1 MHRRGKLA
9 KRVGRGSAVLLMMI
23 AGALLLLSRCEQ
35 FGAVPTGPDHQR
47 MTLSP
52 NYNSDQ
58 DIFVN
63 EDPDVIEEMLAHS
76 GFWANPR
83 KNLSNNFLF
92 NPNTPTPNAP
102 LPEVRGPL
110 PDDLRD
116 TSDTVKFTWLGHA
129 TVLASINGKT
139 ILFDPVFSE
148 SAAPVSWAVK
158 RYQPPAIGIEELPQI
173 DFIVISHDHYDHLDM
188 NAVKFFKESN
198 TRFLVPLGVASHL
211 EYWGISRDKVTE
223 FDWWQSRNIAG
234 ITFTCAPAQHF
245 SGRTGTIA
253 MQKTLWSSWA
263 VRTEATSV
271 YFSGDSGYA
280 GHFKEI
286 GDRLGPF
293 DLTFIDAGQY
303 NERWRQVHNL
313 PPEVMD
319 AFDDLRGDILVPI
332 GWGMFTLALHD
343 WYEPPVEISSRAFE
357 IGATVAIPR
366 FGEWVDIRQ
375 RLPDKK
381 WWEPLI
387 E

>member
-9 KRVGRGSAVLLMMI
+9 KRVGRSSAVLLLMI

-47 MTLSP
+47 MTMSP
-52 NYNSDQ
+52 NYNPDQ

-92 NPNTPTPNAP
+92 NPNTPTPNTP

-158 RYQPPAIGIEELPQI
+158 RYQPPAIGIEELPPI

-313 PPEVMD
+313 PPEVID
-319 AFDDLRGDILVPI
+319 AFYDLRGDILVPI

>member
-1 MHRRGKLA
+1 MAKRGKVA
-9 KRVGRGSAVLLMMI
+9 RWVRRGSALLLLMVM
-23 AGALLLLSRCEQ
+23 GAVLLLSRCEQ
-35 FGAVPTGPDHQR
+35 FGAIPSGPDHQR
-47 MTLSP
+47 MTESP
-52 NYNSDQ
+52 NYNTDH
-58 DIFVN
+58 DMFVN
-63 EDPDVIEEMLAHS
+63 EVPGVIEEMLAHS

-83 KNLSNNFLF
+83 KNLTNNFLF
-92 NPNTPTPNAP
+92 NPNTPTPDVP

-110 PDDLRD
+110 PSDLRD
-116 TSDTVKFTWLGHA
+116 TFDTVKFTWLGHA

-158 RYQPPAIGIEELPQI
+158 RYQPPAIDIDQLPPI

-188 NAVKFFKESN
+188 SAVKFFRESD

-211 EYWGISRDKVTE
+211 EYWGIGRDQVTE
-223 FDWWQSRNIAG
+223 FDWWQSRNISG

-245 SGRTGTIA
+245 SGRTATIA
-253 MQKTLWSSWA
+253 MQKTLWASWA
-263 VRTEATSV
+263 VRTEAASV

-313 PPEVMD
+313 PPEVID
-319 AFDDLRGDILVPI
+319 AFNDLRGDILVPI

-343 WYEPPVEISSRAFE
+343 WYEPPVEISSRAVA

-387 E
+387 D

>member
-1 MHRRGKLA
+1 MAKQGKLM
-9 KRVGRGSAVLLMMI
+9 KWIGRGSALLLLTI
-23 AGALLLLSRCEQ
+23 IGATFLLSRCEQ
-35 FGAVPTGPDHQR
+35 FGAVPSGADHHR
-47 MTLSP
+47 MTESP
-52 NYNSDQ
+52 NYDA
-58 DIFVN
+58 DRDMFVN
-63 EDPDVIEEMLAHS
+63 ETPGVIEEMFAHS

-83 KNLSNNFLF
+83 KNLKNNFLF
-92 NPNTPTPNAP
+92 NPNTTTPDMK

-110 PDDLRD
+110 PNDLRD
-116 TSDTVKFTWLGHA
+116 TMDTVKFAWLGHA
-129 TVLASINGKT
+129 TVLASINGQT

-148 SAAPVSWAVK
+148 SASPVDWAVR
-158 RYQPPAIGIEELPQI
+158 RYQPPAIGIDELPPI

-211 EYWGISRDKVTE
+211 EHWGIRRDRVIE
-223 FDWWQSRNIAG
+223 FDWWQSMNIAG
-234 ITFTCAPAQHF
+234 ITFICAPAQHF
-245 SGRTGTIA
+245 SGRTATVA
-253 MQKTLWSSWA
+253 MQKTLWASWA
-263 VRTEATSV
+263 VKTDSNSV

-280 GHFKEI
+280 DHFKEI

-303 NERWRQVHNL
+303 NERWRAVHNL

-319 AFDDLRGDILVPI
+319 AFSDLRGNILVPI

-343 WYEPPVEISSRAFE
+343 WYEPPVEISARALDA
-357 IGATVAIPR
+357 GVSVAIPR

-375 RLPDKK
+375 RLPDNR

-387 E
+387 R

>member
-52 NYNSDQ
+52 NYNPDQ

-110 PDDLRD
+110 PDDLRA

>member
-1 MHRRGKLA
+1 MAKRGKVA
-9 KRVGRGSAVLLMMI
+9 RWVRRSSALLLLTVM
-23 AGALLLLSRCEQ
+23 GAVLLLSRCEQ
-35 FGAVPTGPDHQR
+35 FGAIPSGPDHQR
-47 MTLSP
+47 MTESP
-52 NYNSDQ
+52 NYNTDQ
-58 DIFVN
+58 DMFVN
-63 EDPDVIEEMLAHS
+63 EVPGVIEEMLAHS

-83 KNLSNNFLF
+83 KNLTNNFLF
-92 NPNTPTPNAP
+92 NPNTPTPDVP

-110 PDDLRD
+110 PSDLRD
-116 TSDTVKFTWLGHA
+116 TFDTVKFTWLGHA

-158 RYQPPAIGIEELPQI
+158 RYQPPAIDIDQLPPI

-188 NAVKFFKESN
+188 NAVKFFRESD

-211 EYWGISRDKVTE
+211 EYWGIGRDRVTE
-223 FDWWQSRNIAG
+223 FDWWQSRNISG

-245 SGRTGTIA
+245 SGRTATIA
-253 MQKTLWSSWA
+253 MQKTLWASWA
-263 VRTEATSV
+263 VRTEAASV

-313 PPEVMD
+313 PPEVID
-319 AFDDLRGDILVPI
+319 AFNDLRGDILVPI

-343 WYEPPVEISSRAFE
+343 WYEPPVEISSRAVA

-387 E
+387 D

>member
-1 MHRRGKLA
+1 MAKRGKVA
-9 KRVGRGSAVLLMMI
+9 RWVRRSSALLLLMVM
-23 AGALLLLSRCEQ
+23 GVVLLLSRCEQ
-35 FGAVPTGPDHQR
+35 FGAIPSGPDHQR
-47 MTLSP
+47 MTESP
-52 NYNSDQ
+52 NYNTDQ
-58 DIFVN
+58 DMFVN
-63 EDPDVIEEMLAHS
+63 EVPGVIEEMLAHS

-83 KNLSNNFLF
+83 KNLTNNFLF
-92 NPNTPTPNAP
+92 NPNTPTPDVP

-110 PDDLRD
+110 PSDLRD
-116 TSDTVKFTWLGHA
+116 TFDTVKFTWLGHA

-158 RYQPPAIGIEELPQI
+158 RYQPPAIDIDQLPPI

-188 NAVKFFKESN
+188 NAVKFFRESD

-211 EYWGISRDKVTE
+211 EYWGIGRDRVTE
-223 FDWWQSRNIAG
+223 FDWWQSRNISG

-245 SGRTGTIA
+245 SGRTATIA
-253 MQKTLWSSWA
+253 MQKTLWASWA
-263 VRTEATSV
+263 VRTEAASV

-313 PPEVMD
+313 PPEVID
-319 AFDDLRGDILVPI
+319 AFNDLRGDILVPI

-343 WYEPPVEISSRAFE
+343 WYEPPVEISSRAVA

-387 E
+387 D

>member
-9 KRVGRGSAVLLMMI
+9 KRVGRSSAVLLLMI

-47 MTLSP
+47 MTMSP
-52 NYNSDQ
+52 NYNPDQ

>member
-9 KRVGRGSAVLLMMI
+9 KRVGRSSAVLLLMI

-47 MTLSP
+47 MTMSP
-52 NYNSDQ
+52 NYNPDQ

-129 TVLASINGKT
+129 TILASINGKT

>member
-1 MHRRGKLA
+1 MQRRGKVA
-9 KRVGRGSAVLLMMI
+9 RWVGRSSAVLLLMI
-23 AGALLLLSRCEQ
+23 AGALLLLSQCEQ
-35 FGAVPTGPDHQR
+35 FGAVPSGPDLER
-47 MTLSP
+47 MTESP

-58 DIFVN
+58 DMFVN
-63 EDPDVIEEMLAHS
+63 EAPGVIEEMFAHS

-83 KNLSNNFLF
+83 ENLTNNFLF
-92 NPNTPTPNAP
+92 NPNTPTPNVP

-110 PDDLRD
+110 PSDLRD
-116 TSDTVKFTWLGHA
+116 TVNTVKFTWLGHA
-129 TVLASINGKT
+129 TVLASINKKT

-158 RYQPPAIGIEELPQI
+158 RYQPPAIGIDELPPI

-188 NAVKFFKESN
+188 KAVKFFKESN

-211 EYWGISRDKVTE
+211 EYWGIARDRITE
-223 FDWWQSRNIAG
+223 FDWWQSRDIAG

-245 SGRTGTIA
+245 SGRTATIA
-253 MQKTLWSSWA
+253 MQKTLWASWA
-263 VRTEATSV
+263 LKTEAASV

-313 PPEVMD
+313 PPEVID
-319 AFDDLRGDILVPI
+319 AFNDLRGDILVPI

-343 WYEPPVEISSRAFE
+343 WYEPPVEISSRASK

-375 RLPDKK
+375 RLPEKR

-387 E
+387 D

>member
-1 MHRRGKLA
+1 MAKRGKVA
-9 KRVGRGSAVLLMMI
+9 RWVRRSSALLLLIVM
-23 AGALLLLSRCEQ
+23 GAVLLLSRCEQ
-35 FGAVPTGPDHQR
+35 FGAIPSGPDHQR
-47 MTLSP
+47 MTESP
-52 NYNSDQ
+52 NYNTDQ
-58 DIFVN
+58 DMFVN
-63 EDPDVIEEMLAHS
+63 EVPGVMEEMLAHS

-83 KNLSNNFLF
+83 KNLTNNFLF
-92 NPNTPTPNAP
+92 NPNTPTPDVP

-110 PDDLRD
+110 PSDLRD
-116 TSDTVKFTWLGHA
+116 TFDTVKFTWLGHA

-158 RYQPPAIGIEELPQI
+158 RYQPPAIDIDQLPPI

-188 NAVKFFKESN
+188 NAVKFFRESD

-211 EYWGISRDKVTE
+211 EYWGIGRDRVTE
-223 FDWWQSRNIAG
+223 FDWWQSRNISG

-245 SGRTGTIA
+245 SGRTATIA
-253 MQKTLWSSWA
+253 MQKTLWASWA
-263 VRTEATSV
+263 VRTEAASV

-313 PPEVMD
+313 PPEVID
-319 AFDDLRGDILVPI
+319 AFNDLRGDILVPI

-343 WYEPPVEISSRAFE
+343 WYEPPVEISSRAFA

-387 E
+387 D

>member
-1 MHRRGKLA
+1 MAKRGKVA
-9 KRVGRGSAVLLMMI
+9 RWVRRSSALLLPMVL
-23 AGALLLLSRCEQ
+23 GAVLLLSRCEQ
-35 FGAVPTGPDHQR
+35 FGAIPSGPDHQR
-47 MTLSP
+47 MTESP
-52 NYNSDQ
+52 NYNTDQ
-58 DIFVN
+58 DMFVN
-63 EDPDVIEEMLAHS
+63 EVPGVMEEMLAHS

-83 KNLSNNFLF
+83 KNLTNNFLF
-92 NPNTPTPNAP
+92 NPNTPTPDVP

-110 PDDLRD
+110 PSDLRD
-116 TSDTVKFTWLGHA
+116 TFDTVKFTWLGHA

-158 RYQPPAIGIEELPQI
+158 RYQPPAIDIDQLPPI

-188 NAVKFFKESN
+188 NAVKFFRESD

-211 EYWGISRDKVTE
+211 EYWGIGRDRVTE
-223 FDWWQSRNIAG
+223 FDWWQSRNISG

-245 SGRTGTIA
+245 SGRTATIA
-253 MQKTLWSSWA
+253 MQKTLWASWA
-263 VRTEATSV
+263 VRTEAASV

-313 PPEVMD
+313 PPEVID
-319 AFDDLRGDILVPI
+319 AFNDLRGDILVPI

-343 WYEPPVEISSRAFE
+343 WYEPPVEISSRAVA

-387 E
+387 D

>member
-1 MHRRGKLA
+1 MQRRGKVA
-9 KRVGRGSAVLLMMI
+9 KWVGRSS
-23 AGALLLLSRCEQ
+23 ALLLIMVVGSVFLLSRCEQ
-35 FGAVPTGPDHQR
+35 FGAVPTGPDLER
-47 MTLSP
+47 MTRSP
-52 NYNSDQ
+52 NYNADEK
-58 DIFVN
+58 IFVN
-63 EDPDVIEEMLAHS
+63 ETPGVIEEMFAHS

-83 KNLSNNFLF
+83 QNLTNNFLF
-92 NPNTPTPNAP
+92 NPNTPTPNVP
-102 LPEVRGPL
+102 LPEVRGSL

-116 TSDTVKFTWLGHA
+116 TRDTVKFTWLGHA
-129 TVLASINGKT
+129 TVLASVNGKT

-158 RYQPPAIGIEELPQI
+158 RYQPPAISIDELPPI

-188 NAVKFFKESN
+188 NAIKFFKE
-198 TRFLVPLGVASHL
+198 TDTQFLVPLGIASHL
-211 EYWGISRDKVTE
+211 SYWGISQEQVSE
-223 FDWWQSRNIAG
+223 FDWWQTRDIAG
-234 ITFTCAPAQHF
+234 ISFTCTPAQHF
-245 SGRTGTIA
+245 SGRTATIA

-263 VRTEATSV
+263 LRTETTSV

-313 PPEVMD
+313 PPEVID
-319 AFDDLRGDILVPI
+319 AFNDLRGDILVPI

-343 WYEPPVEISSRAFE
+343 WYEPPVEISSRAFK

-366 FGEWVDIRQ
+366 FGEWVDIKQ
-375 RLPDKK
+375 VLPTKK

>member
-1 MHRRGKLA
+1 MAKRGKVA
-9 KRVGRGSAVLLMMI
+9 RWVRRSSALLLLMVM
-23 AGALLLLSRCEQ
+23 GAVLLLSRCEQ
-35 FGAVPTGPDHQR
+35 FGAIPSGPDHQR
-47 MTLSP
+47 MTESP
-52 NYNSDQ
+52 NYNTDQ
-58 DIFVN
+58 DMFVN
-63 EDPDVIEEMLAHS
+63 EVPGVIEEMLAHS

-83 KNLSNNFLF
+83 KNLTNNFLF
-92 NPNTPTPNAP
+92 NPNTPTPDVP

-110 PDDLRD
+110 PSDLRD
-116 TSDTVKFTWLGHA
+116 TFDTVKFTWLGHA

-158 RYQPPAIGIEELPQI
+158 RYQPPAIDIDQLPPI
-173 DFIVISHDHYDHLDM
+173 DFIMISHDHYDHLDM
-188 NAVKFFKESN
+188 NAVKFFRESD

-211 EYWGISRDKVTE
+211 EYWGIGRDRVTE
-223 FDWWQSRNIAG
+223 FDWWQSRNISG

-245 SGRTGTIA
+245 SGRTATIA
-253 MQKTLWSSWA
+253 MQKTLWASWA
-263 VRTEATSV
+263 VRTEAASV

-313 PPEVMD
+313 PPEVID
-319 AFDDLRGDILVPI
+319 AFNDLRGDILVPI

-343 WYEPPVEISSRAFE
+343 WYEPPVEISSLAVA

-387 E
+387 D

>member
-1 MHRRGKLA
+1 MAKRGKVA
-9 KRVGRGSAVLLMMI
+9 RWVRRSSALLLLIVM
-23 AGALLLLSRCEQ
+23 GAVLLLSRCEQ
-35 FGAVPTGPDHQR
+35 FGAIPSGPDHQR
-47 MTLSP
+47 MTESP
-52 NYNSDQ
+52 NYNTDQ
-58 DIFVN
+58 DMFVN
-63 EDPDVIEEMLAHS
+63 EVPGVIEEMLAHS

-83 KNLSNNFLF
+83 KNLTNNFLF
-92 NPNTPTPNAP
+92 NPNTPTPDVP

-110 PDDLRD
+110 PSDLRD
-116 TSDTVKFTWLGHA
+116 TFDTVKFTWLGHA

-158 RYQPPAIGIEELPQI
+158 RYQPPAIDIDQLPPI

-188 NAVKFFKESN
+188 NAVKFFRESD

-211 EYWGISRDKVTE
+211 EYWGIGRDRVTE
-223 FDWWQSRNIAG
+223 FDWWQSRNISG

-245 SGRTGTIA
+245 SGRTATIA
-253 MQKTLWSSWA
+253 MQKTLWASWA
-263 VRTEATSV
+263 VRTEAASV

-313 PPEVMD
+313 PPEVID
-319 AFDDLRGDILVPI
+319 AFNDLRGDILVPI

-343 WYEPPVEISSRAFE
+343 WYEPPVEISSRAVA

-387 E
+387 D

>member
-52 NYNSDQ
+52 NYNPDQ

-158 RYQPPAIGIEELPQI
+158 RYQPPAIGIEELPQM

>member
-1 MHRRGKLA
+1 MAKRGKVA
-9 KRVGRGSAVLLMMI
+9 RWVRRGSALLLLMVM
-23 AGALLLLSRCEQ
+23 GAVLLLSRCEQ
-35 FGAVPTGPDHQR
+35 FGAIPSGPDHQR
-47 MTLSP
+47 MTESP
-52 NYNSDQ
+52 NYNTDQ
-58 DIFVN
+58 DMFVN
-63 EDPDVIEEMLAHS
+63 EVPGVIEEMLAHS

-83 KNLSNNFLF
+83 KNLTNNFLF
-92 NPNTPTPNAP
+92 NPNTPTPDVP

-110 PDDLRD
+110 PSDLRD
-116 TSDTVKFTWLGHA
+116 TFDTVKFTWLGHA

-158 RYQPPAIGIEELPQI
+158 RYQPPAIDIDQLPPI

-188 NAVKFFKESN
+188 NAVKFFRESD

-211 EYWGISRDKVTE
+211 EYWGIGRDQVTE
-223 FDWWQSRNIAG
+223 FDWWQSKNISG

-245 SGRTGTIA
+245 SGRTATIA
-253 MQKTLWSSWA
+253 MQKTLWASWV
-263 VRTEATSV
+263 VRTEAASV

-313 PPEVMD
+313 PPEVID
-319 AFDDLRGDILVPI
+319 AFNDLRGDILVPI

-343 WYEPPVEISSRAFE
+343 WYEPPVEISSRAVA

-387 E
+387 D

>member
-9 KRVGRGSAVLLMMI
+9 KRVGRSSAVLLLMI

-47 MTLSP
+47 MTMSP
-52 NYNSDQ
+52 NYNPDQ

-92 NPNTPTPNAP
+92 NPNTPTPNTP

-158 RYQPPAIGIEELPQI
+158 RYQPPAIGIEELPPI

>member
-158 RYQPPAIGIEELPQI
+158 RYQPPAIDIDQLPPI

-211 EYWGISRDKVTE
+211 EYWGIGRDRVTE
-223 FDWWQSRNIAG
+223 FDWWQSRNISG

-245 SGRTGTIA
+245 SGRTATIA
-253 MQKTLWSSWA
+253 MQKTLWASWA
-263 VRTEATSV
+263 VRTEAASV

-313 PPEVMD
+313 PPEVID
-319 AFDDLRGDILVPI
+319 AFNDLRGDILVPI

-343 WYEPPVEISSRAFE
+343 WYEPPVEISSRAVA

-387 E
+387 D

>member
-1 MHRRGKLA
+1 MAKRGKVA
-9 KRVGRGSAVLLMMI
+9 RWVRRSSALLLLMVM
-23 AGALLLLSRCEQ
+23 GAVLLLSRCEQ
-35 FGAVPTGPDHQR
+35 FGAIPSGPDHQR
-47 MTLSP
+47 MTESP
-52 NYNSDQ
+52 NYNTDQ
-58 DIFVN
+58 DMFVN
-63 EDPDVIEEMLAHS
+63 EVPGVMEEMLAHS

-83 KNLSNNFLF
+83 KNLTNNFLF
-92 NPNTPTPNAP
+92 NPNTPTPDVP

-110 PDDLRD
+110 PSDLRD
-116 TSDTVKFTWLGHA
+116 TFDTVKFTWLGHA

-158 RYQPPAIGIEELPQI
+158 RYQPPAIDIDQLPPI

-188 NAVKFFKESN
+188 NAVKFFRESD

-211 EYWGISRDKVTE
+211 EYWGIGRDQVTE
-223 FDWWQSRNIAG
+223 FDWWQSRNISG

-245 SGRTGTIA
+245 SGRTATIA
-253 MQKTLWSSWA
+253 MQKTLWASWA
-263 VRTEATSV
+263 VRTEAASV

-313 PPEVMD
+313 PPEVID
-319 AFDDLRGDILVPI
+319 AFNDLRGDILVPI

-343 WYEPPVEISSRAFE
+343 WYEPPVEISSRAVA

-387 E
+387 D

>member
-9 KRVGRGSAVLLMMI
+9 KRFGRSSALLLMMI

-52 NYNSDQ
+52 NYNPDQ

-63 EDPDVIEEMLAHS
+63 EHPDVIEEMLAHS
-76 GFWANPR
+76 GFWANPS

-158 RYQPPAIGIEELPQI
+158 RYQPPAIGIEELPPI

-211 EYWGISRDKVTE
+211 EYWGISRGKVTE

-375 RLPDKK
+375 RLPDKL

>member
-52 NYNSDQ
+52 NYNPDQ

-92 NPNTPTPNAP
+92 NPNTPTPNAT

-158 RYQPPAIGIEELPQI
+158 RYQPPAIGIEELPPI

>member
-1 MHRRGKLA
+1 MAKRGKVA
-9 KRVGRGSAVLLMMI
+9 RWVRRSSALLLLMVL
-23 AGALLLLSRCEQ
+23 GAVLLLSRCEQ
-35 FGAVPTGPDHQR
+35 FGAIPSGPDHQR
-47 MTLSP
+47 MTESP
-52 NYNSDQ
+52 NYNTDQ
-58 DIFVN
+58 DMFVN
-63 EDPDVIEEMLAHS
+63 EVPGVMEEMLAHS

-83 KNLSNNFLF
+83 KNLTNNFLF
-92 NPNTPTPNAP
+92 NPNTPTPDVP

-110 PDDLRD
+110 PSDLRD
-116 TSDTVKFTWLGHA
+116 TFDTVKFTWLGHA

-158 RYQPPAIGIEELPQI
+158 RYQPPAIDIDQLPPI

-188 NAVKFFKESN
+188 NAVKFFRESD

-211 EYWGISRDKVTE
+211 EYWGIGRDQVTE
-223 FDWWQSRNIAG
+223 FDWWQSRNISG

-245 SGRTGTIA
+245 SGRTATIA
-253 MQKTLWSSWA
+253 MQKTLWASWA
-263 VRTEATSV
+263 VRTEAASV

-313 PPEVMD
+313 PPEVID
-319 AFDDLRGDILVPI
+319 AFNDLRGDILVPI

-343 WYEPPVEISSRAFE
+343 WYEPPVEISSRAVA

-387 E
+387 D

>member
-1 MHRRGKLA
+1 
-9 KRVGRGSAVLLMMI
+9 
-23 AGALLLLSRCEQ
+23 
-35 FGAVPTGPDHQR
+35 
-47 MTLSP
+47 MTESP
-52 NYNSDQ
+52 NYNTDQ
-58 DIFVN
+58 DMFVN
-63 EDPDVIEEMLAHS
+63 EVPGVMEEMLAHS

-83 KNLSNNFLF
+83 KNLTNNFLF
-92 NPNTPTPNAP
+92 NPNTPTPDVP

-110 PDDLRD
+110 PSDLRD
-116 TSDTVKFTWLGHA
+116 TFDTVKFIWLGHA

-158 RYQPPAIGIEELPQI
+158 RYQPPAIDIDQLPPI

-188 NAVKFFKESN
+188 NAVKFFRESD

-211 EYWGISRDKVTE
+211 EYWGIGRDRVTE
-223 FDWWQSRNIAG
+223 FDWWQSRNISG

-245 SGRTGTIA
+245 SGQTATIA
-253 MQKTLWSSWA
+253 MQKTLWASWA
-263 VRTEATSV
+263 VRTEAASV

-313 PPEVMD
+313 PHEVID
-319 AFDDLRGDILVPI
+319 AFNDLRGDILVPI

-343 WYEPPVEISSRAFE
+343 WYEPPVEISSRAVA

-381 WWEPLI
+381 WWEPLVD
-387 E
+387 

>member
-1 MHRRGKLA
+1 MAKRGKVA
-9 KRVGRGSAVLLMMI
+9 RWVRRSSALLLLMVL
-23 AGALLLLSRCEQ
+23 GAVLLLSRCEQ
-35 FGAVPTGPDHQR
+35 FGAIPSGPDHQR
-47 MTLSP
+47 MTESP
-52 NYNSDQ
+52 NYNTDQ
-58 DIFVN
+58 DMFVN
-63 EDPDVIEEMLAHS
+63 EVPGVIEEMLAHS

-83 KNLSNNFLF
+83 KNLTNNFLF
-92 NPNTPTPNAP
+92 NPNTPTPDVP

-110 PDDLRD
+110 PSDLRD
-116 TSDTVKFTWLGHA
+116 TFDTVKFTWLGHA

-158 RYQPPAIGIEELPQI
+158 RYQPPAIDIDQLPPI

-188 NAVKFFKESN
+188 NAVRFFRESD

-211 EYWGISRDKVTE
+211 EYWGIGRDQVTE
-223 FDWWQSRNIAG
+223 FDWWQSRNISG

-245 SGRTGTIA
+245 SGRTATIA
-253 MQKTLWSSWA
+253 MQKTLWASWA
-263 VRTEATSV
+263 VRTEAASV

-313 PPEVMD
+313 PPEVID
-319 AFDDLRGDILVPI
+319 AFNDLRGDILVPI

-343 WYEPPVEISSRAFE
+343 WYEPPVEISSRAVA

-387 E
+387 D

>member
-9 KRVGRGSAVLLMMI
+9 KRVGRSSAVLLLMI

-47 MTLSP
+47 MTMSP
-52 NYNSDQ
+52 NYNPDQ

-158 RYQPPAIGIEELPQI
+158 RYQPPAIGIEELPPI

>member
-1 MHRRGKLA
+1 MAKRGKVA
-9 KRVGRGSAVLLMMI
+9 RWVRRSSALLLLMVM
-23 AGALLLLSRCEQ
+23 GAVLLLSRCEQ
-35 FGAVPTGPDHQR
+35 FGAIPSGPDHQR
-47 MTLSP
+47 MTESP
-52 NYNSDQ
+52 NYNTDQ
-58 DIFVN
+58 DMFVN
-63 EDPDVIEEMLAHS
+63 EVPGVIEEMLAHS

-83 KNLSNNFLF
+83 KNLANNFLF
-92 NPNTPTPNAP
+92 NPNTPTPDVP

-110 PDDLRD
+110 PSDLRD
-116 TSDTVKFTWLGHA
+116 TFDTVKFTWLGHA

-158 RYQPPAIGIEELPQI
+158 RYQPPAIDIDQLPPI

-188 NAVKFFKESN
+188 NAVKFFRESD

-211 EYWGISRDKVTE
+211 EYWGIGRDRVTE
-223 FDWWQSRNIAG
+223 FDWWQSRNISG

-245 SGRTGTIA
+245 SGRTATIA
-253 MQKTLWSSWA
+253 MQKTLWASWA
-263 VRTEATSV
+263 VRTEAASV

-313 PPEVMD
+313 PPEVID
-319 AFDDLRGDILVPI
+319 AFNDLRGDILVPI

-343 WYEPPVEISSRAFE
+343 WYEPPVEISSRAVA

-387 E
+387 D

>member
-52 NYNSDQ
+52 NYNPDQ

-158 RYQPPAIGIEELPQI
+158 RYQPPAIGIEELPPI

-343 WYEPPVEISSRAFE
+343 WYEPPVEISSRAFK

>member
-35 FGAVPTGPDHQR
+35 FGAVPTGSDHQR
-47 MTLSP
+47 MTLSQ
-52 NYNSDQ
+52 NYNPDQ

-158 RYQPPAIGIEELPQI
+158 RYQPPAIGIEELPPI

>member
-9 KRVGRGSAVLLMMI
+9 KRVGRSSAVLLLMI

-52 NYNSDQ
+52 NYNPDQ

-92 NPNTPTPNAP
+92 NPNTPTPNVP

>member
-9 KRVGRGSAVLLMMI
+9 KRVGRSSAVLLLMI

-47 MTLSP
+47 MTMSP
-52 NYNSDQ
+52 NYNPDQ

-223 FDWWQSRNIAG
+223 FDWWQSRTIAG

>member
-1 MHRRGKLA
+1 MAKRGKVA
-9 KRVGRGSAVLLMMI
+9 RWVRRSSALLLLMVM
-23 AGALLLLSRCEQ
+23 GAVLLLSRCEQ
-35 FGAVPTGPDHQR
+35 FGAIPSGPDHQR
-47 MTLSP
+47 MTESP
-52 NYNSDQ
+52 NYNTDQ
-58 DIFVN
+58 DMFVN
-63 EDPDVIEEMLAHS
+63 EVPGVMEEMLAHS

-83 KNLSNNFLF
+83 KNLTNNFLF
-92 NPNTPTPNAP
+92 NPNTPTPDVP

-110 PDDLRD
+110 PSDLRD
-116 TSDTVKFTWLGHA
+116 TFDTVKFTWLGHA

-158 RYQPPAIGIEELPQI
+158 RYQPPAIDIDQLPPI

-188 NAVKFFKESN
+188 NAVKFFRESD

-211 EYWGISRDKVTE
+211 EYWGIGRDRVTE
-223 FDWWQSRNIAG
+223 FDWWQSRNISG

-245 SGRTGTIA
+245 SGRTATIA
-253 MQKTLWSSWA
+253 MQKTLWASWA
-263 VRTEATSV
+263 VRTEAASV

-303 NERWRQVHNL
+303 NKRWRQVHNL
-313 PPEVMD
+313 PPEVID
-319 AFDDLRGDILVPI
+319 AFNDLRGDILVPI

-343 WYEPPVEISSRAFE
+343 WYEPPVEISSRAVA

-387 E
+387 D

>member
-1 MHRRGKLA
+1 MQRRGKVA
-9 KRVGRGSAVLLMMI
+9 RWVGRSS
-23 AGALLLLSRCEQ
+23 ALLLIMVAGSVFLLSQCEQ
-35 FGAVPTGPDHQR
+35 FGAVPTGPDLER
-47 MTLSP
+47 MTKSQ
-52 NYNSDQ
+52 NYNTDQ
-58 DIFVN
+58 KIFVN
-63 EDPDVIEEMLAHS
+63 ESPGVIEEMFAHS

-83 KNLSNNFLF
+83 KNLTNNFLF
-92 NPNTPTPNAP
+92 NRNTPTPKVP
-102 LPEVRGPL
+102 LPEVRGSL

-116 TSDTVKFTWLGHA
+116 TLDTVKFTWLGHA

-148 SAAPVSWAVK
+148 SASPVSWAVK
-158 RYQPPAIGIEELPQI
+158 RYQPPAIGLGELPPI

-188 NAVKFFKESN
+188 KAIKFFKESN
-198 TRFLVPLGVASHL
+198 TQFLVPLGIASHL
-211 EYWGISRDKVTE
+211 EYWGINRDQVTE
-223 FDWWQSRNIAG
+223 FDWWQTRDIAG
-234 ITFTCAPAQHF
+234 ISFTCTPAQHF
-245 SGRTGTIA
+245 SGRTATIA

-263 VRTEATSV
+263 LRTEATSV

-280 GHFKEI
+280 DHFKEI

-313 PPEVMD
+313 PAEVID
-319 AFDDLRGDILVPI
+319 AFNDLRGDILVPI

-343 WYEPPVEISSRAFE
+343 WYEPPVEISLRAFK
-357 IGATVAIPR
+357 IGATVVIPK
-366 FGEWVDIRQ
+366 FGEWVDINQ
-375 RLPDKK
+375 ELPDKK

>member
-1 MHRRGKLA
+1 MAKRGKVA
-9 KRVGRGSAVLLMMI
+9 RWVKRGSTLLLLMAIGAVLLF
-23 AGALLLLSRCEQ
+23 SQCEQ
-35 FGAVPTGPDHQR
+35 FGAVPSGSDHQR
-47 MTLSP
+47 MTESP
-52 NYNSDQ
+52 NYNPEK

-63 EDPDVIEEMLAHS
+63 ETPGVIDEMFAHS

-83 KNLSNNFLF
+83 KNLTNNFLF
-92 NPNTPTPNAP
+92 NPNTPTPNVL
-102 LPEVRGPL
+102 LPEVRGHL
-110 PDDLRD
+110 PSDLRD

-129 TVLASINGKT
+129 TVLASINEKT

-148 SAAPVSWAVK
+148 SAAPVSWVVK
-158 RYQPPAIGIEELPQI
+158 RYQPPAISIDELPSI

-188 NAVKFFKESN
+188 KAIKFFRESD

-211 EYWGISRDKVTE
+211 EHWGIRRDRVIE
-223 FDWWQSRNIAG
+223 FDWWQTRDIAG
-234 ITFTCAPAQHF
+234 ISFTCTPAQHF
-245 SGRTGTIA
+245 SGRTATIA

-263 VRTEATSV
+263 LRTEATSV

-313 PPEVMD
+313 PPEVID
-319 AFDDLRGDILVPI
+319 AFNDLNGNILVPI

-343 WYEPPVEISSRAFE
+343 WFEPPVEISSRALE
-357 IGATVAIPR
+357 IGAIAVIPR
-366 FGEWVDIRQ
+366 FGEWVDIKQ
-375 RLPDKK
+375 KLPDEK